1 MKSEKEN
8 NLQKM
13 LGANINLGVSYY
25 EIYIAAKAGQGK
37 IFNRRLKHY
46 FQNVEGGKEK

>member
-13 LGANINLGVSYY
+13 LGTNINKGVSYY
-25 EIYIAAKAGQGK
+25 DLYIAAKAGQGL
-37 IFNRRLKHY
+37 IST
-46 FQNVEGGKEK
+46 EKKTLLSEY

>member
-13 LGANINLGVSYY
+13 LGTNINKGVSYY
-25 EIYIAAKAGQGK
+25 DLYIAAKAGQGK
-37 IFNRRLKHY
+37 NFN
-46 FQNVEGGKEK
+46 GKKALLSE